1 MIRALGGYFQAIH
14 LHDVNFYED
23 SHTLPFVE
31 KIDFSAVIE
40 AMKEV
45 RYAGDITLEAI
56 RFAEKMP
63 KELMPAAAKFMAEV
77 AEYFKKRL
85 DE

>member
-1 MIRALGGYFQAIH
+1 M
-14 LHDVNFYED
+14 
-23 SHTLPFVE
+23 
-31 KIDFSAVIE
+31 IE

-77 AEYFKKRL
+77 AAYFKKRL

>member
-1 MIRALGGYFQAIH
+1 MVKLG
-14 LHDVNFYED
+14 VNTVLFK
-23 SHTLPFVE
+23 PFT
-31 KIDFSAVIE
+31 VIE

-77 AEYFKKRL
+77 AAYFKKR